1 MNYSKPYLLYPVNRA
16 LERAIASSLVLLDED
31 ALELAAPDR
40 SVAVADNFLFTR
52 GNFEQHT
59 FSSNVFEPLRHA
71 LEASITDSLRKEE
84 PLVWADTQNRLG
96 NILGAIA
103 QQLHDGETFHKAI
116 ECFTLAL
123 EELTQE
129 GTPMEWAATQMNLAT
144 ALQALG
150 RLESDAKA
158 LNSAVDAYTA
168 ALLVYTKQTTPEEWK
183 LIMLQLGMT
192 FHAYGCLLQGNR
204 TFQKAVVAFK
214 NAIPELDADNYPI
227 ELAAA
232 HNNCG
237 AVLLNLA
244 ESEENA
250 DRLEEAA
257 RSFETG
263 WKVCMEQQR
272 PVHLSV
278 LCRINKTTAKREQ
291 AELTNDAVLAEDVA
305 DEFLLFWNV
314 SRMRC
319 SRLVRSI
326 VKSKWN
332 WQGRPQEFPRPN
344 ISTDSL
350 ILEYQIRSESL

>member
-1 MNYSKPYLLYPVNRA
+1 MNYSKPYLLYPVNRV

-31 ALELAAPDR
+31 TLQLATPDR

-52 GNFEQHT
+52 GNFEQHS
-59 FSSNVFEPLRHA
+59 FSANVFEPLCNA
-71 LEASITDSLRKEE
+71 LESSLTDELRKQE
-84 PLVWADTQNRLG
+84 PFAWADTQNRLG

-103 QQLHDGETFHKAI
+103 QQQHDAETFNKAV

-123 EELTQE
+123 EEYKQE
-129 GTPMEWAATQMNLAT
+129 ESPMEWAATQMNLAT

-150 RLESDAKA
+150 RLEADAKA
-158 LNSAVDAYTA
+158 LNSAVEAYTA
-168 ALLVYTKQTTPEEWK
+168 ALLVYTKQETPEEWK

-192 FHAYGCLLQGNR
+192 FHTYGTLLKGNR

-214 NAIPELDADNYPI
+214 NAIPALDADNYPV

-244 ESEENA
+244 ESEENS
-250 DRLEEAA
+250 DRFEEAA

-278 LCRINKTTAKREQ
+278 LCRINKTSARREL
-291 AELTNDAVLAEDVA
+291 AELINDAALAEDVA
-305 DEFLLFWNV
+305 DEFEV
-314 SRMRC
+314 
-319 SRLVRSI
+319 
-326 VKSKWN
+326 
-332 WQGRPQEFPRPN
+332 
-344 ISTDSL
+344 
-350 ILEYQIRSESL
+350 ILECFPHALQPLSVKHCKEQMDLARKLAESSAA